1 MTILGLWLLTAAVT
15 VTATPAADNAVG
27 EITAVDLP
35 TRQIT
40 LKSDGGDA
48 LRVSVLESA
57 TVLRVRPGAKD
68 LNDATPCGL
77 GEAAVGDRAFARG
90 RRSADGTLEARRI
103 VLINR
108 DDLAQK
114 HQAETEDWKKRGVHG
129 IVEAV
134 DVATSAITVRLGRR
148 PGAPALVIGT
158 AEKRAVLRRYA
169 PDSVRF
175 VDARP
180 SSLAEVKKGDEL
192 RALGDRSTDGSTLT
206 AEQVVFGTFRV
217 VTGRVVSLDAASGQ
231 LVVHD
236 DDARQDVTV
245 AVGSDARLRRLPP
258 EMAAR
263 LARRSQA
270 PDGAEPDPPR
280 RAEGSAGP
288 GPGAGAWRMNPEEMI
303 ERMPS
308 VTVGDLKPG
317 DRVMVSSTVGQ
328 DVARLNAIV
337 LVSGLEALQMPSG
350 SRRGGGGRGGVDVG
364 LPAELLD
371 MGMSLQ

>member
-1 MTILGLWLLTAAVT
+1 MTILGLWLLTAAA
-15 VTATPAADNAVG
+15 VTATPAADNGVG
-27 EITAVDLP
+27 EITAIDLP

-40 LKSDGGDA
+40 LKSDAGDA

-103 VLINR
+103 VLISR

-129 IVEAV
+129 IVENV
-134 DVATSAITVRLGRR
+134 DAATGTIAVRLGRR

-158 AEKRAVLRRYA
+158 ADKRAVLRRYA

-175 VDARP
+175 GDARP
-180 SSLAEVKKGDEL
+180 SSLAEVRKGDEL
-192 RALGDRSTDGSTLT
+192 RALGERSADGGTLT

-217 VTGRVVSLDAASGQ
+217 VTGKVVSLDAASGR

-236 DDARQDVTV
+236 EDARQDVTV

-270 PDGAEPDPPR
+270 PDGAEPNPPR
-280 RAEGSAGP
+280 RAEGGA

-308 VTVGDLKPG
+308 VTVADLKPG

-337 LVSGLEALQMPSG
+337 LVSGLEALQVPST
-350 SRRGGGGRGGVDVG
+350 SRRGGGGRGVDVG